1 MLKEKSI
8 FTRIMDGEIPS
19 EMLYADDRCV
29 VIKDINP
36 QAPVHLLLIPKKEI
50 PNAQEVAES
59 DLNLMGH
66 LMTKIPSIAKEAG
79 VDADGYRL
87 IINCKSNGGQE
98 VPHLHIHLLGGRKMK
113 WPPG

>member
-1 MLKEKSI
+1 MSLFKKI
-8 FTRIMDGEIPS
+8 IDREIP
-19 EMLYADDRCV
+19 ADIVYEDEHCLAF
-29 VIKDINP
+29 KDINP